1 MSCHLA
7 AHSQII
13 GRLTFVPQA
22 NPSKQEPGQGY
33 RLCNQKMTKSNNKNE
48 GHCRSVV
55 PIINKI
61 NHKKILVCIYV
72 LKHNN
77 CMFNPLRHKKLIKNQ
92 IKSSKLIYDN
102 TFTNKKPRKNWKIS
116 NFDALGWSVW
126 KILIILSKFRDHALV
141 SMMNLT
147 NPWKWGKS
155 RQFTATQSGL
165 GSVNCLRTANEWPFF
180 SLGND
185 GVKSAD
191 CYYLVGGPDWLG

>member
-72 LKHNN
+72 L
-77 CMFNPLRHKKLIKNQ
+77 CCDIV
-92 IKSSKLIYDN
+92 
-102 TFTNKKPRKNWKIS
+102 
-116 NFDALGWSVW
+116 AL
-126 KILIILSKFRDHALV
+126 
-141 SMMNLT
+141 
-147 NPWKWGKS
+147 S
-155 RQFTATQSGL
+155 RYFEIGTQ
-165 GSVNCLRTANEWPFF
+165 VFF
-180 SLGND
+180 SLSELWFPNGFKGSRNICKYTFYCFSLYNVQQSLFLCTLEIFSTFKID
-185 GVKSAD
+185 N
-191 CYYLVGGPDWLG
+191 